1 MIRNLKKAFISQF
14 IIPIKKTVTNKD
26 ALIKNLNKIKI
37 KIKSGFSHDD
47 TNFNLKNDNNQFLER
62 IVNQD
67 KVLPTQEI
75 ETNFNLPKEKIL
87 KNIKTVKSS
96 SEDSKFLR
104 KKLNRKLTRIKRK
117 IKRYKVSQVN
127 KYDINKVNKESA
139 MINHNDNRL
148 DELNKKIK
156 DLQSELGNLQENS
169 SSDKTS
175 LDAIKIQKRYKKKIK
190 KLRSKINKLNKEN
203 EVKNN
208 VVNLRKDP
216 VVELKEQ
223 QIANTNSQDK
233 IRIKELE
240 ELLENYKRE
249 NKDLLNKS
257 ENHNNFQKTASE
269 YEYKIQ
275 SLEDKIKHYQEEN
288 VRLANKISS
297 QEKRIEIMNNQ
308 IQNFDNLKNKLYEQ
322 VNLLGDTLLEND
334 NVEKIFDDRNP
345 VVENN
350 LQNDKILKISN
361 SDDLIITNEN
371 QKNHSVK
378 NIDKKDLNS
387 SFLDQEISKIFSE

>member
-37 KIKSGFSHDD
+37 KIKSGFSRDD

-87 KNIKTVKSS
+87 KNIKTAKSS

-216 VVELKEQ
+216 VVELKDQ
-223 QIANTNSQDK
+223 QIVNTNSQDK

-350 LQNDKILKISN
+350 LQNEKILKISN
-361 SDDLIITNEN
+361 SDDLIIANEN

>member
-37 KIKSGFSHDD
+37 KIKSGFSRDD

-87 KNIKTVKSS
+87 KNIKTAKSS

-208 VVNLRKDP
+208 VVNLRKDS
-216 VVELKEQ
+216 VDELKDQ

>member
-1 MIRNLKKAFISQF
+1 
-14 IIPIKKTVTNKD
+14 
-26 ALIKNLNKIKI
+26 
-37 KIKSGFSHDD
+37 
-47 TNFNLKNDNNQFLER
+47 
-62 IVNQD
+62 
-67 KVLPTQEI
+67 
-75 ETNFNLPKEKIL
+75 
-87 KNIKTVKSS
+87 
-96 SEDSKFLR
+96 
-104 KKLNRKLTRIKRK
+104 
-117 IKRYKVSQVN
+117 
-127 KYDINKVNKESA
+127 
-139 MINHNDNRL
+139 
-148 DELNKKIK
+148 
-156 DLQSELGNLQENS
+156 
-169 SSDKTS
+169 
-175 LDAIKIQKRYKKKIK
+175 
-190 KLRSKINKLNKEN
+190 
-203 EVKNN
+203 
-208 VVNLRKDP
+208 
-216 VVELKEQ
+216 
-223 QIANTNSQDK
+223 
-233 IRIKELE
+233 
-240 ELLENYKRE
+240 LLENYKRE

-361 SDDLIITNEN
+361 SDDLIIANEN

>member
-37 KIKSGFSHDD
+37 KIKSGFSRDD

-216 VVELKEQ
+216 VVELKDQ
-223 QIANTNSQDK
+223 QIVNTNSQDK

>member
-14 IIPIKKTVTNKD
+14 IIPIKNTVTNKD

-37 KIKSGFSHDD
+37 KIKSGFSRDD

-216 VVELKEQ
+216 VVELKDQ
-223 QIANTNSQDK
+223 QIVNTNSQDK

>member
-37 KIKSGFSHDD
+37 KIKSGFSRNE

-62 IVNQD
+62 IVIQD
-67 KVLPTQEI
+67 KILPTQEI

-96 SEDSKFLR
+96 PEDSKFLR

-203 EVKNN
+203 EIKNN
-208 VVNLRKDP
+208 IVNLRKDP
-216 VVELKEQ
+216 VVELKDQ
-223 QIANTNSQDK
+223 QITNTNSQDK

-361 SDDLIITNEN
+361 SDDLIIANEN

>member
-37 KIKSGFSHDD
+37 KIKSGFSRVD
-47 TNFNLKNDNNQFLER
+47 TNFNLKNDNNQFLKR

-67 KVLPTQEI
+67 KVLLTQEI

-175 LDAIKIQKRYKKKIK
+175 LDAVKIQKRYKKKIK

-216 VVELKEQ
+216 VVELKDQ
-223 QIANTNSQDK
+223 QIVNTNSQDK

-378 NIDKKDLNS
+378 SIDKKDLNS

>member
-26 ALIKNLNKIKI
+26 VLIKNLNKIKI
-37 KIKSGFSHDD
+37 KIKSGFSRDD

-75 ETNFNLPKEKIL
+75 ETNINLPKEKIL

-96 SEDSKFLR
+96 PEDSKFLR

>member
-37 KIKSGFSHDD
+37 KIKSGFSRDD

-216 VVELKEQ
+216 VVELKDQ

>member
-37 KIKSGFSHDD
+37 KIKSGFSRNE

-62 IVNQD
+62 IVIQD
-67 KVLPTQEI
+67 KILPTKEI

-208 VVNLRKDP
+208 VVNLIKDP
-216 VVELKEQ
+216 LVELKDQ
-223 QIANTNSQDK
+223 QIVNTNSQDK

-240 ELLENYKRE
+240 ELLENYKKE

-350 LQNDKILKISN
+350 LQNEKILKISN

-378 NIDKKDLNS
+378 NINKKDLNS